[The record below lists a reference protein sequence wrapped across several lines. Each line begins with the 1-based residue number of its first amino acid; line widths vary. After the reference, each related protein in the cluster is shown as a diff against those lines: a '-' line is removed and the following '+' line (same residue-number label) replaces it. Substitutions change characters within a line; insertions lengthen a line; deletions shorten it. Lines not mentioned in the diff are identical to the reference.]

1 MPKYD
6 FNFESAVREDVY
18 VKIFLTG
25 SSGSGKSYSALK
37 LATGMADEIEE
48 IKGKR
53 PLIIMLNTESSRGR
67 YYADEFTY
75 KISPRKDQMMKQEDF
90 TTQYYIDWINYT
102 TEKAIKDTGVEPIL
116 IIDSATPA
124 WDSMKAQQQKMGG
137 TFKDWGRVQPIWNE
151 FKRTIVNSK
160 AHIICCARGRTAWEI
175 DTDDKGKKTIR
186 KLGVGSDM
194 REGFDYEFTC
204 CFMIDNQTHAA
215 NADKDN
221 SHLFEGRTVDK
232 PLTELDGVNLI
243 KWANS
248 GAAVNTKVEPVAEV
262 ATVVT
267 EDEEDSNTD
276 VKELIEAIR
285 DTVDGMINNA
295 TDDSRDVVRG
305 LIADTIKQFV
315 INSKGKHVADY
326 RIIKDATVA
335 HDVLNALNNI

>member
-67 YYADEFTY
+67 YYADEFKY

-151 FKRTIVNSK
+151 FKRTIVNSN
-160 AHIICCARGRTAWEI
+160 AHIICRARGRTA
-175 DTDDKGKKTIR
+175 
-186 KLGVGSDM
+186 
-194 REGFDYEFTC
+194 
-204 CFMIDNQTHAA
+204 
-215 NADKDN
+215 
-221 SHLFEGRTVDK
+221 
-232 PLTELDGVNLI
+232 
-243 KWANS
+243 
-248 GAAVNTKVEPVAEV
+248 
-262 ATVVT
+262 
-267 EDEEDSNTD
+267 
-276 VKELIEAIR
+276 
-285 DTVDGMINNA
+285 
-295 TDDSRDVVRG
+295 
-305 LIADTIKQFV
+305 
-315 INSKGKHVADY
+315 
-326 RIIKDATVA
+326 
-335 HDVLNALNNI
+335 